1 MNTEFL
7 KHSDCVTESV
17 KNGYPPYVLMP
28 NIYHQSLMSWN
39 ARRKTFNKYANFLTG
54 RQHIFFKM
62 HYIIVHVVANA
73 TFWQPS
79 FFASQKQRFFP
90 DNRLV
95 LTQCIISFN
104 GSVSNL
110 TLYSTSLQAIFTPL
124 RNCCNSSLSKMC
136 VIYNKARK
144 KQENMPSFFSKGF

>member
-1 MNTEFL
+1 MQLVVENATPICMVINLVLRNNVGRLIKVTLLKGQPHLIKTHFETNISSLNTEFL

-17 KNGYPPYVLMP
+17 KNGYSPYVLMP

-79 FFASQKQRFFP
+79 FFASKKHKDFFP
-90 DNRLV
+90 K
-95 LTQCIISFN
+95 II
-104 GSVSNL
+104 
-110 TLYSTSLQAIFTPL
+110 
-124 RNCCNSSLSKMC
+124 
-136 VIYNKARK
+136 
-144 KQENMPSFFSKGF
+144 